1 MLLQKTILKNKWPL
15 LEFFDLRKKYNINNN
30 SNLFYFLL
38 EQLEPFLI
46 KNEGFNTLEII
57 NSDLNTSLFVKH
69 FPVGIGGD
77 IFTVNLV
84 DMSLKFHAFECQRK
98 LNPNKYFLAP
108 NGLNSK
114 NTLSKISFN
123 SQSLMLS
130 YLLEKKYKFPLVI
143 ADFFDKNYD
152 FIKKIIEMCDVRYL
166 LLLNNNSGLFSS
178 GNNNLRNLFAKKGL
192 IFKSRIDG
200 KNDFFV
206 ASEAINGFPRELFEI
221 ISTVKLQRLISL
233 PPGDDFTRFS

>member
-1 MLLQKTILKNKWPL
+1 MIQKAILKNNWPL
-15 LEFFDLRKKYNINNN
+15 LDFFNLRKKYKINNN

-38 EQLEPFLI
+38 DQLEPFLI
-46 KNEGFNTLEII
+46 KNEEFITLEII
-57 NSDLNTSLFVKH
+57 NSDLNTSLFIKH

-77 IFTVNLV
+77 VFTANLV
-84 DMSLKFHAFECQRK
+84 DMSLKCDAFVSQRK
-98 LNPNKYFLAP
+98 LNPNKDFVTP
-108 NGLNSK
+108 TGLNSK
-114 NTLSKISFN
+114 DDISKISFN

-130 YLLEKKYKFPLVI
+130 YFLEKKYKFPLVI
-143 ADFFDKNYD
+143 TDFSEENFD
-152 FIKKIIEMCDVRYL
+152 FIEKIVETSNVHYL

-178 GNNNLRNLFAKKGL
+178 GNNNFRNFIAKKGL

-206 ASEAINGFPRELFEI
+206 ASDAINGFPRELFEI

-233 PPGDDFTRFS
+233 PPGGDFTRFK